1 MKKSTQLDKA
11 QQFHTLH
18 QKNELLV
25 LANIWDSLGAIL
37 LESMQFPAIATAS
50 AAIAYTNGKHDGEQ
64 ITFKHLTSILDNIVK
79 SVDLPVTADIE
90 SGYAQSEKE
99 LATNIKEL
107 IELGIIGIN
116 IEDTD
121 KSTGQLLPIEEQ
133 CRKISLIKQVA
144 DEKAIPLFINART
157 DVFIHENNFESYIH
171 QLDEAIKRGLAYK
184 KVGAHGLFPIAIKD
198 EITIQK
204 LVKEVQ
210 LPLNI
215 LTIPGIPNFKTLKKI
230 GVSRISLGPSFL
242 KIAIKAMKN
251 LAIKLKTE
259 DGLEDILT
267 NEITNDYLKNLIQK
281 HY

>member
-171 QLDEAIKRGLAYK
+171 QLDEAI
-184 KVGAHGLFPIAIKD
+184 
-198 EITIQK
+198 
-204 LVKEVQ
+204 
-210 LPLNI
+210 
-215 LTIPGIPNFKTLKKI
+215 
-230 GVSRISLGPSFL
+230 
-242 KIAIKAMKN
+242 
-251 LAIKLKTE
+251 
-259 DGLEDILT
+259 
-267 NEITNDYLKNLIQK
+267 
-281 HY
+281 